1 MNNHTTM
8 RDVPEE
14 YRENALHGSPDFPL
28 RVYPNDFR
36 WYNNNTIE
44 WHWHPEIEVAVVLA
58 GSVRVHISDM
68 VFEVSEGQGFFI
80 NSNVMHMET
89 PAQEGGVSLM
99 NTAVFLPEF
108 IGDCGSQ
115 LIYRRFVKPVIGEE
129 SVKGLIL
136 SGENEWERR
145 VLSAV
150 QLLYAVTEEAGWGW
164 QLRCRNIVGEMWYEI
179 ASNLRIG
186 SDESQNAPEVL
197 GETRVKKMMSFI
209 HDNYSADIT
218 VADIARS
225 ANISKS
231 ECFRCFRRIIG
242 KKPVEYLSDYRLKT
256 AARLLRTTDMQ
267 VTEVCLACGFNHIS
281 YFGKVF
287 RQRYGVS
294 PRDYAKA
301 NTGNSEPF

>member
-1 MNNHTTM
+1 MSGYFKSKG
-8 RDVPEE
+8 VPEE
-14 YRENALHGSPDFPL
+14 LRENALHGSPEFPL
-28 RVYPNDFR
+28 RVYTNDFR
-36 WYNNNTIE
+36 WYTNNVIE

-68 VFEVSEGQGFFI
+68 VFEVTEGQGFFI

-89 PAQEGGVSLM
+89 PALEGGIPLM

-115 LIYRRFVKPVIGEE
+115 LIYRRFVKPIIGEE

-136 SGENEWERR
+136 TGEQEWERR
-145 VLSAV
+145 VLAAV
-150 QLLYAVTEEAGWGW
+150 QTLGSVTRDAPWGW
-164 QLRCRNIVGEMWYEI
+164 QLRCRNIVGEIWFDI

-186 SDESQNAPEVL
+186 SEESQCAPEGL
-197 GETRVKKMMSFI
+197 SETRVKKMMSFI
-209 HDNYSADIT
+209 HENYSSDIT
-218 VADIARS
+218 AADIARS

-231 ECFRCFRRIIG
+231 ECFRCFRRVIG
-242 KKPVEYLSDYRLKT
+242 RKPVEYLIDYRLKC
-256 AARLLRTTDMQ
+256 AANLLRTTGMQ

-294 PRDYAKA
+294 PREYARA
-301 NTGNSEPF
+301 NAGNGEPF